1 MRCSFLVVS
10 VIIPDNEV
18 NLDGGI
24 NSEVGNL
31 TDDGGGAVDVENA
44 LVDSHFESIP
54 GVGSVTTR
62 RTSGSDSEALGGHAV
77 GSLGLESLVLGAG
90 NDLRASLLEGLDESG
105 GQGHSDLANFFEL
118 DITFSLIV
126 FGVHN

>member
-1 MRCSFLVVS
+1 MLV
-10 VIIPDNEV
+10 PLPQGELNK
-18 NLDGGI
+18 
-24 NSEVGNL
+24 
-31 TDDGGGAVDVENA
+31 
-44 LVDSHFESIP
+44 
-54 GVGSVTTR
+54 
-62 RTSGSDSEALGGHAV
+62 TSGSDSEALGGHAV
-77 GSLGLESLVLGAG
+77 RSFGLETLVLGAG